1 MCQAIGTMQLD
12 RDASPLGL
20 VARAWCADV
29 VAHGY
34 VLGVDGSRRVAR
46 PDSVSERAQQLIEKL
61 KGGKPVLTSQGEIE
75 MRLARDAQEKAA
87 AERVVPCPLCDK
99 PTPKS
104 EIDGSYPY
112 ECCINCYWEL
122 PG

>member
-1 MCQAIGTMQLD
+1 MRSLSTIGWFMCQAIGTMQLD

-20 VARAWCADV
+20 VARAWAADV
-29 VAHGY
+29 EPRPAGGNHFRVDHASGTIY
-34 VLGVDGSRRVAR
+34 VSEAPFSDGPHPSLRRMGEEVKHQR
-46 PDSVSERAQQLIEKL
+46 ERDSVLI
-61 KGGKPVLTSQGEIE
+61 
-75 MRLARDAQEKAA
+75 
-87 AERVVPCPLCDK
+87 PCPSCSK

-112 ECCINCYWEL
+112 ECCNQCYWEL